1 MFIPKQVYLTISD
14 QTLREELF
22 SNALQQ
28 LETSKDNH
36 FQRESILDIVR
47 ALVLYQSSERIAKLF
62 DDWVY
67 PLCETVLEDPKK
79 HKRPKKESKE
89 EENGEDNK
97 KIELKYKEKAKLL
110 EMEHKKA
117 YRILEEI
124 FKSDKD
130 SCKQFLKE
138 NYKKI
143 KKLLMTSLN
152 KVADS
157 SKAARLRYIYLYVI

>member
-1 MFIPKQVYLTISD
+1 MFQVYLTISEPK
-14 QTLREELF
+14 LREELYN
-22 SNALQQ
+22 NALQQ

-36 FQRESILDIVR
+36 FQRESILDVVR
-47 ALVLYQSSERIAKLF
+47 LLVLYQNSEKIAQLF
-62 DDWVY
+62 DKWVY

-79 HKRPKKESKE
+79 FKKAKKEKM
-89 EENGEDNK
+89 EDDK
-97 KIELKYKEKAKLL
+97 TELRYKDKARLL

-124 FKSDKD
+124 FKSDKEC
-130 SCKQFLKE
+130 CKEFLKS

-143 KKLLMTSLN
+143 KKLLMSSLN

-157 SKAARLRYIYLYVI
+157 SKAARLRYM